1 MSTGQTIGFIG
12 IGSMG
17 WPMAANL
24 MSGGRRVVVN
34 DLSRERVQGFCK
46 EHRAAAAASNTELA
60 RQSDI
65 VILMLPSSAADEQ
78 ALSGSQ
84 GVLPGLRQQA
94 LVIDMTSG
102 NPAKT
107 TEFARKVSEAGGNA
121 DRCSGLR
128 RRAASKGRR
137 SFDQGWR

>member
-102 NPAKT
+102 NPAQ
-107 TEFARKVSEAGGNA
+107 RV
-121 DRCSGLR
+121 CS
-128 RRAASKGRR
+128 
-137 SFDQGWR
+137 